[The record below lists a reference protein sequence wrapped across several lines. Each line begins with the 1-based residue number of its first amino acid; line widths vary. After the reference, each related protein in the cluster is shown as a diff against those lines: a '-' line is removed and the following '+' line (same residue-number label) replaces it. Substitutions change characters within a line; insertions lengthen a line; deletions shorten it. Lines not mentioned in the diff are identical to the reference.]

1 MRATL
6 TTALAAAT
14 AATAVLAG
22 ATPTVAANSFAD
34 RSIVR
39 VTDDGWRVTLAK
51 KHERVNSVPPLDQ
64 SPWTRE
70 GFLTLRGSVTITGT
84 GHIPVNAG
92 TVSSGFQIAC
102 NTDISSGLTLGVMAG
117 PTAQM
122 SISYPPAAIIGVQAL
137 GNISTTIRPGAIYD
151 IPFGTKPLTGPKA
164 GLGLEGVH
172 AKVAGCLG
180 PVSVRA
186 YTSVALS
193 TPTNDDTYHLYG
205 KPHYL

>member
-1 MRATL
+1 R
-6 TTALAAAT
+6 
-14 AATAVLAG
+14 
-22 ATPTVAANSFAD
+22 
-34 RSIVR
+34 
-39 VTDDGWRVTLAK
+39 
-51 KHERVNSVPPLDQ
+51 
-64 SPWTRE
+64 
-70 GFLTLRGSVTITGT
+70 
-84 GHIPVNAG
+84 
-92 TVSSGFQIAC
+92 FQIAC

-122 SISYPPAAIIGVQAL
+122 SISYPPAAIIGGQAL

-151 IPFGTKPLTGPKA
+151 ISFGTKSLAGPKA

-172 AKVAGCLG
+172 AKVASCLG

-186 YTSVALS
+186 YVRVALS